1 MASKRLSKHGVRFH
15 FICRHTARTS
25 IRSSNYFPS
34 SKRCCGRLL
43 HIPSRTPPSPS
54 TACARPSPLV
64 LVRSPALNVPHSSP
78 IQAMVNLIGK
88 RSSFGQRTPAGT
100 QSRAAVEIPEQ
111 RLDLRE
117 RKSCLLGKAQH
128 FDGANHVGVI

>member
-43 HIPSRTPPSPS
+43 HIPSRPPPSPS

-88 RSSFGQRTPAGT
+88 RSSQPGNDVVAQPIGQV
-100 QSRAAVEIPEQ
+100 AVVPE
-111 RLDLRE
+111 RCKE
-117 RKSCLLGKAQH
+117 RH
-128 FDGANHVGVI
+128 